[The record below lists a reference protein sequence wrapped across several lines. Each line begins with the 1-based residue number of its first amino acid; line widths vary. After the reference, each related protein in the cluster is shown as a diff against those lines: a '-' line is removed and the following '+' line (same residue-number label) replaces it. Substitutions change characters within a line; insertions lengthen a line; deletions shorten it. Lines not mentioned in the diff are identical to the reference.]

1 MDVKVVESIDAV
13 PAEQWNLLAG
23 PDNPFLRHE
32 LISAFERT
40 GCAVPK
46 TGWRPQHL
54 AVYDGAHLVGA
65 APIYVKSHTYGEF
78 VFDFAWAEAYRRAG
92 LQYYPKLISAIPFS
106 PVTGN
111 RLLIAGANATANT
124 PISCSG
130 TGDSAPASAGAAT
143 DRGENSFGGGGRCDS
158 IDSVI
163 SGGPASSLRRS
174 FASEGGRPSPREA
187 DAATSPRPIV
197 GNHPRRE
204 AIARLLIDAA
214 IELADRSG
222 ASSMHWLFPNADD
235 MRVLESHGMLRRN
248 GIQYHWLNPGYRDF
262 DDFLSTFN
270 AQKRKKAKR
279 ERRHVAEAGVTIE
292 VLEGRAITAAH
303 WDLMHDFHQ
312 ATIQHYAAPPFLTR
326 AFFRA
331 LAESM
336 PENAM
341 LVLARHG
348 REYVGGALNLVGS
361 EALYGR
367 YWGGRPGYNSLHF
380 EVCYYSAID
389 YCIAKGLKRFEGGA
403 GGEHKLSRG
412 FVPVPTYSAHWLRHP
427 QFARAVADFL
437 ARERDGIELYLDELN
452 EHTPFKNAAG

>member
-1 MDVKVVESIDAV
+1 MDVRVVDSIDAV
-13 PAEQWNLLAG
+13 PAAQWNALAG
-23 PDNPFLRHE
+23 LDNPFLRHE

-106 PVTGN
+106 PVTGP
-111 RLLIAGANATANT
+111 RLLTA
-124 PISCSG
+124 
-130 TGDSAPASAGAAT
+130 D
-143 DRGENSFGGGGRCDS
+143 
-158 IDSVI
+158 
-163 SGGPASSLRRS
+163 
-174 FASEGGRPSPREA
+174 
-187 DAATSPRPIV
+187 
-197 GNHPRRE
+197 HPRRE
-204 AIARLLIDAA
+204 AIAGLLIDAA
-214 IELADRSG
+214 IELADRTG
-222 ASSMHWLFPNADD
+222 ASSVHWLFPRADD
-235 MRVLESHGMLRRN
+235 MRILEGHGMLRRD
-248 GIQYHWLNPGYRDF
+248 GFQYHWLNPGYRDF

-270 AQKRKKAKR
+270 AQKRKKTRR

-312 ATIQHYAAPPFLTR
+312 ATIQLYGAPPFLTR

-367 YWGGRPGYNSLHF
+367 YWGGRAGYNSLHF

-437 ARERDGIELYLDELN
+437 ARERNGIELYLDELN
-452 EHTPFKNAAG
+452 EHTPFKKAAG

>member
-1 MDVKVVESIDAV
+1 MDIKVVDHIDAI
-13 PAEQWNLLAG
+13 PTAQWNALAG
-23 PDNPFLRHE
+23 HDNPFLRHE
-32 LISAFERT
+32 LISALERT
-40 GCAVPK
+40 GCAVAK

-54 AVYDGAHLVGA
+54 AVYDDARLVGA
-65 APIYVKSHTYGEF
+65 APIYLKNHTYGEF

-92 LQYYPKLISAIPFS
+92 LSYYPKLISAVPFS
-106 PVTGN
+106 PVTGP
-111 RLLIAGANATANT
+111 RLLTA
-124 PISCSG
+124 
-130 TGDSAPASAGAAT
+130 A
-143 DRGENSFGGGGRCDS
+143 
-158 IDSVI
+158 
-163 SGGPASSLRRS
+163 
-174 FASEGGRPSPREA
+174 
-187 DAATSPRPIV
+187 
-197 GNHPRRE
+197 HPRRE
-204 AIARLLIDAA
+204 AIARLLIEGA
-214 IELADRSG
+214 IELAGRTD
-222 ASSMHWLFPNADD
+222 ASSVHWLFPTLDD
-235 MRVLESHGMLRRN
+235 LRLLEGHGLLRRD
-248 GIQYHWLNPGYRDF
+248 GFQYHWLNPGYRDF

-270 AQKRKKAKR
+270 AQKRKKTRR

-292 VLEGRAITAAH
+292 VLEGRAIRGAH

-312 ATIQHYAAPPFLTR
+312 ATIQQYAAPPFLTR
-326 AFFRA
+326 AFFHA

-367 YWGGRPGYNSLHF
+367 YWGGRAGYNSLHF

-412 FVPVPTYSAHWLRHP
+412 FVPVPTYSAHWLKHP

-437 ARERDGIELYLDELN
+437 ARERNGIELYLDELN
-452 EHTPFKNAAG
+452 EHTPFKKAAG

>member
-1 MDVKVVESIDAV
+1 MDVKVVDHIDAI
-13 PAEQWNLLAG
+13 PAAQWNTLAG
-23 PDNPFLRHE
+23 NDNPFLRHE
-32 LISAFERT
+32 LIGAFERT
-40 GCAVPK
+40 HCAIPR
-46 TGWRPQHL
+46 TGWRAQHL
-54 AVYDGAHLVGA
+54 AVYDHGDLVGA
-65 APIYVKSHTYGEF
+65 APIYLKSHTYGEF

-106 PVTGN
+106 PVAGP
-111 RLLIAGANATANT
+111 RLLAADRPDRQDIVRRL
-124 PISCSG
+124 IS
-130 TGDSAPASAGAAT
+130 AA
-143 DRGENSFGGGGRCDS
+143 
-158 IDSVI
+158 
-163 SGGPASSLRRS
+163 L
-174 FASEGGRPSPREA
+174 
-187 DAATSPRPIV
+187 
-197 GNHPRRE
+197 
-204 AIARLLIDAA
+204 
-214 IELADRSG
+214 ELADRTD
-222 ASSMHWLFPNADD
+222 ASSVHWLFPNTDD
-235 MRVLESHGMLRRN
+235 LRALESHRMLRRD
-248 GIQYHWLNPGYRDF
+248 GFQFHWLNPGYRDF
-262 DDFLSTFN
+262 EDFLSTFN
-270 AQKRKKAKR
+270 AQKRKKTKR

-312 ATIQHYAAPPFLTR
+312 ATIQLYGAPPFLTR

-367 YWGGRPGYNSLHF
+367 YWGGRAGYNSLHF

-437 ARERDGIELYLDELN
+437 ARERNGIELYLDELN
-452 EHTPFKNAAG
+452 EHTPFKKAAG